1 MNVIGAIDTLMKGT
15 GLANIREGV
24 YRENTVVHMMTGKA
38 VQRAFRGHLLT
49 DKCLNHLIASETLEA
64 NPEFAS
70 PVEESEEIYSSLI
83 AGETTLEDVALSD
96 TLATVQ
102 QEVNKVKMK
111 LQSRSKTSQFWL

>member
-1 MNVIGAIDTLMKGT
+1 MNVLGAIGTLMKGT

-49 DKCLNHLIASETLEA
+49 DKCLNHLIVSETLEV